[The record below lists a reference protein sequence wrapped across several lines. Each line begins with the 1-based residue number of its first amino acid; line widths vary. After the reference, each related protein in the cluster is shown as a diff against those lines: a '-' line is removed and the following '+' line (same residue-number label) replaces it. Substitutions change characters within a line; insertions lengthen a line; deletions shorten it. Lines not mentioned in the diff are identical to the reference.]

1 MKEALAKKDADDK
14 LKAAQKDAEDKLK
27 AAKVQLNAEKKDA
40 DDKLKAA
47 MVQLD
52 SISKSRAATVAA
64 RTRVAAQ
71 LATDPPPCPKR
82 QRTAAAAAS
91 NTFTM
96 AGRKR
101 RAVRQITKDDMD
113 DDDGEALT
121 LGTWERADAVRP
133 RALSHHTVTGLSQLA
148 HAKGRSPTLGRAQ
161 SVLAARKIRNF
172 KRPERAGAPGPT
184 PLPANPFAGVCSSGP
199 GAMPCPA
206 GPRSSVDPHGS
217 TA

>member
-1 MKEALAKKDADDK
+1 MKEALAKRDADDK

-27 AAKVQLNAEKKDA
+27 AAKVQLNAAKKDA

-52 SISKSRAATVAA
+52 AISKSRAATVAA

-121 LGTWERADAVRP
+121 PGTWERADAVRP
-133 RALSHHTVTGLSQLA
+133 RALSHHTVTSRSSRQRSLTHSRSCAVCPRRPQDPQL
-148 HAKGRSPTLGRAQ
+148 Q
-161 SVLAARKIRNF
+161 AARTCR
-172 KRPERAGAPGPT
+172 RAGSDAAAGQSFCRRVQLGAWRHA
-184 PLPANPFAGVCSSGP
+184 LPRRPSKLS
-199 GAMPCPA
+199 
-206 GPRSSVDPHGS
+206 
-217 TA
+217 